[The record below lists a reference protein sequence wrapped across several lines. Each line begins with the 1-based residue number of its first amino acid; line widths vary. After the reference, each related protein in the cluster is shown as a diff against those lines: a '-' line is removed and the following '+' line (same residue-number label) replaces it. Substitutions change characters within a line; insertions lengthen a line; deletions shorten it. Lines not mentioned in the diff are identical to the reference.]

1 MGARGVTQAR
11 FTRVIQRR
19 CHYLAFDTYS
29 AHSSLTR
36 SETASCCT
44 ATMDSHRICSDDK
57 ARVRRQ
63 GASSSIRSPFYYPIK
78 WLGDIMAAIFRIVSP
93 YTTNL
98 IPLVVFLLSIP
109 VIAVL
114 SASAGYLVWKSIAV
128 GWETDVVLQ
137 YG

>member
-1 MGARGVTQAR
+1 
-11 FTRVIQRR
+11 
-19 CHYLAFDTYS
+19 
-29 AHSSLTR
+29 
-36 SETASCCT
+36 
-44 ATMDSHRICSDDK
+44 MDSPSIGSDDK
-57 ARVRRQ
+57 ARARRQ
-63 GASSSIRSPFYYPIK
+63 DQRGASSGSGIRSPFYYPIK

-109 VIAVL
+109 VIAFL

-128 GWETDVVLQ
+128 GWETDVILQ